1 MSTSSIN
8 SAKIVQFLYH
18 PSSLPTIEQVSPLF
32 ALLPFRVNLEEGGG
46 VEPLPFPIPLGSNQ
60 IASHLAAPSYKLVRI
75 VGFEPTTTQFQT
87 EYSTKL
93 SYILINTHK
102 KAPNESRLFCIQFY
116 LTVHKQA
123 SE

>member
-8 SAKIVQFLYH
+8 SAKVVRGVSFELTITRVTT
-18 PSSLPTIEQVSPLF
+18 LPLIHVELPL
-32 ALLPFRVNLEEGGG
+32 LNLEEGGG